1 MSNFILADDH
11 LIVAQGIASIL
22 QPEHQILAIAKDGLE
37 LVELVKQHQPDLV
50 ITDISMPDM
59 TGIAA
64 IAALKRINKHLKII
78 CLTMHDEQEYAEGAI
93 AAGAKGY
100 VLKHEASESLIEAV
114 NQVLNGGTYISTSIT
129 VDTDKPKLSS
139 RQISVLRL
147 LAQGKSARQV
157 ADDLFISPRTVEF
170 HKYSIMKLVNAKT
183 SAELIQYA
191 LNHGLMD

>member
-1 MSNFILADDH
+1 MSNIILADDH

-22 QPEHQILAIAKDGLE
+22 QPEHQILAIAKNGLE

-114 NQVLNGGTYISTSIT
+114 NQVLNGGSYISTSIT

-147 LAQGKSARQV
+147 LTQGKSARQV
-157 ADDLFISPRTVEF
+157 ADELFISPRTVEF

>member
-1 MSNFILADDH
+1 MSNIILADDH

-64 IAALKRINKHLKII
+64 IAAVKRINKTVKII

-129 VDTDKPKLSS
+129 VDPVYYGYYRKVNLPAKSQMTCLFPRALSN
-139 RQISVLRL
+139 
-147 LAQGKSARQV
+147 
-157 ADDLFISPRTVEF
+157 FI
-170 HKYSIMKLVNAKT
+170 N
-183 SAELIQYA
+183 IQS
-191 LNHGLMD
+191 

>member
-1 MSNFILADDH
+1 MSNIILADDH

-100 VLKHEASESLIEAV
+100 V
-114 NQVLNGGTYISTSIT
+114 
-129 VDTDKPKLSS
+129 
-139 RQISVLRL
+139 
-147 LAQGKSARQV
+147 
-157 ADDLFISPRTVEF
+157 
-170 HKYSIMKLVNAKT
+170 
-183 SAELIQYA
+183 
-191 LNHGLMD
+191 